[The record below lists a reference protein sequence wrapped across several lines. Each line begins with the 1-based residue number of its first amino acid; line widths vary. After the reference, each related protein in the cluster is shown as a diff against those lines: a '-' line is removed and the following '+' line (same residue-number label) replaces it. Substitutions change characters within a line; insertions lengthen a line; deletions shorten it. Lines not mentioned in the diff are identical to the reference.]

1 MAPPHNCWFG
11 MLFNQ
16 TSSQK
21 RWWLIEKKTCR
32 QTAPLPLLPFHPT
45 PHQAVISKSYVCV
58 CACMSVCVS
67 CVILAC
73 STQGHLKI
81 GDTKQLALSQALHHA
96 ACSLSSS
103 SLSLSLFRFLS
114 LFSYILSFLSPLSL
128 LFIFLSLW
136 LEGTHLIVLF
146 ELIGMFVGQLPS
158 YHCQT
163 CFNLAL
169 QYCILSWI
177 FFAKER

>member
-1 MAPPHNCWFG
+1 MMINWKKKHAGRQPPYRSF
-11 MLFNQ
+11 
-16 TSSQK
+16 
-21 RWWLIEKKTCR
+21 
-32 QTAPLPLLPFHPT
+32 PFIP
-45 PHQAVISKSYVCV
+45 PPIKLCV